1 MFLNVTS
8 TGDPCWL
15 LNNGFS
21 LNGAYTH
28 GFTFA
33 WSYYSVFVYGPSFG
47 VKICIVTCIFY
58 SYALIKD
65 DVITTQIPPLVN
77 TVERTLENA
86 SWGRYFPTWLFNHT
100 TLWRS
105 FQSLWGTRGRDIPSR
120 PHVPITRA
128 APGPHRALQRL
139 NSCFSFPTPVSF
151 RKHFQ
156 EI

>member
-15 LNNGFS
+15 ITNGFS

-86 SWGRYFPTWLFNHT
+86 SWGRYFPTGLFNHT

-105 FQSLWGTRGRDIPSR
+105 FQSLWGTRHSLSSLCTHHKGCPRSP
-120 PHVPITRA
+120 
-128 APGPHRALQRL
+128 PGTAKTQFLL
-139 NSCFSFPTPVSF
+139 LFPYTCVIS
-151 RKHFQ
+151 
-156 EI
+156 